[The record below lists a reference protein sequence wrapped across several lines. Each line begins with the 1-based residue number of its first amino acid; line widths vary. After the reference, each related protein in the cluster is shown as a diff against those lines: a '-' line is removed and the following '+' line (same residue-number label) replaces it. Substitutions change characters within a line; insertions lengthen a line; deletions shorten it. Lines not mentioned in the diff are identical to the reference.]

1 MTNAKGLNIEI
12 NQWIFDEHFLGNGST
27 DDPTGHDR
35 NTEYVGRLSG
45 SLTLILDKLR
55 SRHLDHFE

>member
-1 MTNAKGLNIEI
+1 MTNAKCLNIKI
-12 NQWIFDEHFLGNGST
+12 NKWIFDEHFLQKGST
-27 DDPTGHDR
+27 DGLTGNDR
-35 NTEYVGRLSG
+35 TTEYVGRLSG

>member
-1 MTNAKGLNIEI
+1 MTNAKCLNIKI
-12 NQWIFDEHFLGNGST
+12 NKWILGEHFLGNGST
-27 DDPTGHDR
+27 DGLTGQDR
-35 NTEYVGRLSG
+35 TTEYVGGLSG